1 MAKGKL
7 TQNEKY
13 VIEGMFKDKHT
24 ADDIAKELGRTKQT
38 IEKYQGE
45 VKDRAKKRK
54 IKSQAKE
61 AKTKEEKVLTAK
73 DLMVHETVV
82 KKDEGVSIM
91 TEGASARGD
100 EEKVGAPSRMSHG
113 AIHKID
119 GSQDD

>member
-13 VIEGMFKDKHT
+13 VIEGMSKDKHT
-24 ADDIAKELGRTKQT
+24 AGDIAKELGRTKQT

-45 VKDRAKKRK
+45 VKNRAKKQK

-61 AKTKEEKVLTAK
+61 AKAKEEKVLTAK
-73 DLMVHETVV
+73 DLMVHKTMV
-82 KKDEGVSIM
+82 KKEEGVSIM
-91 TEGASARGD
+91 TEAASARGD
-100 EEKVGAPSRMSHG
+100 EEKGSAPSRMSQG

-119 GSQDD
+119 ESQDD